1 MVSSPRSWH
10 TLLPES
16 LTNMD
21 KLKAILALLKQV
33 LSLQIRLNATQ
44 PTSLQPLVARKAQE
58 LITAM
63 AAHNLPVTIN
73 EGFRTRERQDRLYAQ
88 GRTTPGNIVTNA
100 RAGDS
105 LHNYGVAVD
114 MVFVDYGY
122 NATETQWQQL
132 GQVAESIGFE
142 WGGRWASFPDR
153 PHCQFM
159 LGYTLADFK
168 AGNVDY
174 DKYK

>member
-1 MVSSPRSWH
+1 
-10 TLLPES
+10 
-16 LTNMD
+16 MD
-21 KLKAILALLKQV
+21 KASLIASLWAQV
-33 LSLQIRLNATQ
+33 RVLQAKIFAAT
-44 PTSLQPLVARKAQE
+44 PTALQPLVVRKANK
-58 LITAM
+58 LIALM
-63 AAHNLPVTIN
+63 ASHGVPVQIN
-73 EGFRTRERQDRLYAQ
+73 EGFRTRARQDMLYAQ

-114 MVFVDYGY
+114 MVFTDFGY
-122 NATETQWQQL
+122 NASETQWQQL
-132 GQVAESIGFE
+132 GAAAESLGFE

-153 PHCQFM
+153 PHCQLM

-168 AGNVDY
+168 SGKVDY